1 MPVLSKAS
9 KDEFDSP
16 VERLLASVA
25 NLRQRPTSKGA
36 HFYRTSLRRFQAWSD
51 VFHPH
56 IDAEQKLAL
65 KFLNRLRKATGK
77 LRDSEVH
84 RGLLDQLVDVNA
96 KQKRQLETELKS
108 GRKASR
114 KKLKTLLRDSMLTHL
129 WRMLR
134 ALDEPSELD
143 EKAESHP
150 IAGMH
155 TLALDEYRAYI
166 ERRGPLSLDNL
177 HEYRLQCKR
186 FRYIAELAGD
196 TPGALELVHAWKNVQ
211 DVIGEWHDYLTLS
224 ELAQELLGNSQLYSS
239 LVELRD
245 KKQAKSIAAVED
257 TERKLM
263 GKSPVLKKRPRRAP
277 SRGQSSSAA

>member
-224 ELAQELLGNSQLYSS
+224 ELAQELLGNSELYSS

-245 KKQAKSIAAVED
+245 KKQTKSIAAVED

>member
-224 ELAQELLGNSQLYSS
+224 ELAQELLGNSELYSS

-245 KKQAKSIAAVED
+245 KKQTKSIAAVED

-263 GKSPVLKKRPRRAP
+263 GKSPVLKKRLRRAP

>member
-224 ELAQELLGNSQLYSS
+224 ELAQELLGNSELYSS